1 MPTVIQMM
9 EETVARH
16 GDRPALKSKRGGS
29 WVATSW
35 HSYRDEV
42 RAVARGFIRLG
53 LEPGQAVGIVGKSRH
68 EWFVADLAA
77 IAAGGVPTGIYTTST
92 SEQVRYIADH
102 ADAAVL
108 VLENA
113 EYLAKLGSLR
123 KLKKLRAIVLMEGG
137 ASGEGVVAW
146 EDLSRLGALVPE
158 GELLRRIEGQRPD
171 DLATLIY
178 TSGTTGPPKGVML
191 SHRNLTWIAQ
201 RTVELCHLVP
211 GEEVVSYLPLSHIAE
226 QVVSLYT
233 PLASGM
239 TTAFAESLDKLPEAL
254 REIRPHFFFGVPRVW
269 EKIQA
274 GMQAAGAAAPPL
286 RRRLVAWAKTQGLAG
301 GYAEQRGDK
310 APALHGLARRLVFDK
325 VRARLGLDRA
335 HLCGTSAAP
344 IARETL
350 EYFLS
355 LGIPVLEV
363 YGLSECTGP
372 ATASV
377 PARYRTGKAGVAIP
391 GSEIRIADD
400 GEILIRGPHVFL
412 GYFKDAAA
420 TAEALD
426 ADGWLHSGDI
436 GTLDPDG
443 FLQVT
448 DRKKE
453 LIITSGGKN
462 IAPQVLETRL
472 KQIPGVGHAV
482 ALGDR
487 RHFVAALLTLDPA
500 RLAAAATAAGSPA
513 RVAQEAA
520 RCPLF
525 RAFVEREIERVNTS
539 LARYEMVRRFA
550 ILPREFSIDGGEL
563 TPTLKLKRRV
573 VAEKYAA
580 EIERLYDSPV
590 DPGRAPGIASRP

>member
-1 MPTVIQMM
+1 M
-9 EETVARH
+9 
-16 GDRPALKSKRGGS
+16 
-29 WVATSW
+29 
-35 HSYRDEV
+35 
-42 RAVARGFIRLG
+42 
-53 LEPGQAVGIVGKSRH
+53 
-68 EWFVADLAA
+68 
-77 IAAGGVPTGIYTTST
+77 
-92 SEQVRYIADH
+92 
-102 ADAAVL
+102 
-108 VLENA
+108 
-113 EYLAKLGSLR
+113 
-123 KLKKLRAIVLMEGG
+123 
-137 ASGEGVVAW
+137 
-146 EDLSRLGALVPE
+146 
-158 GELLRRIEGQRPD
+158 
-171 DLATLIY
+171 
-178 TSGTTGPPKGVML
+178 
-191 SHRNLTWIAQ
+191 
-201 RTVELCHLVP
+201 
-211 GEEVVSYLPLSHIAE
+211 
-226 QVVSLYT
+226 
-233 PLASGM
+233 
-239 TTAFAESLDKLPEAL
+239 
-254 REIRPHFFFGVPRVW
+254 
-269 EKIQA
+269 
-274 GMQAAGAAAPPL
+274 
-286 RRRLVAWAKTQGLAG
+286 
-301 GYAEQRGDK
+301 
-310 APALHGLARRLVFDK
+310 FDK

-363 YGLSECTGP
+363 YGMSECTGP